1 MDDKL
6 YRQASFMTRRRR
18 RKENELVQAL
28 REDISDWI
36 ARLFPS
42 LSIQADKFHDAIA
55 NGTVLCQLAQL
66 IEEAQLKIGEK
77 IDKNLRI
84 QMNKIAMMGGRSLVK
99 FKARENALSF
109 IRWCQNRGIN
119 KSVMFEP
126 DDLVEQ
132 RDQRQVIICLME
144 VSRLSVRYGIEPCKL
159 VQYEMEIDAIEKQE
173 KEESQLMQQSS
184 SLHCSRHLQDQNDGI
199 QESTVQERH
208 HKHRKNRAKIKR
220 RKSKRD
226 PNRLRHD
233 NQTTVQQNQIPSHR
247 KRSSQENTE
256 ISVIYTQTSIF
267 KEQKPNKLINA
278 KGSPR
283 KIVSSN
289 RSENV
294 ETESTDLNETF
305 AKNMQKAF
313 GIVTTPPNNENRDQE
328 NKVNLVN
335 DQAKVQSYTRQN
347 STADQSYNC
356 DQQVNSSQPEL
367 VHNNRSYPIP
377 SSYNSSSNATESTP
391 KHGRTEI
398 TSKYPSSSVNTNTTI
413 NQSNNTSSHQLVSEH
428 SEEYWDDEEIEEQLS
443 KFSIKEES
451 SKQDSQ
457 DLEYTIPNVT
467 LNHPDKIQLTN
478 INSQSNL
485 IDNEISSSDTIDYS
499 LEINRERKRS
509 TGEDSFIFDEEMM
522 QREAS
527 IASEAV
533 LDHYEVGQEQQQQQY
548 WLQNQLEGRSSRIG
562 RLHQNETASLDDD
575 DYEDDDTY
583 EEDYEDEEEYD
594 GEGDIVPLTSVLH
607 KNVWKIV
614 NSVQANDDIIQMK
627 EGKYKIFDKIVFVRM
642 LNEHVM
648 VRIGGGWDTLEH
660 YITFHMSLRKNKSIL
675 KTRDIDEVRSDIKA
689 NSSLISYSRPKRTS
703 FGGSLGSRDQL
714 GASTLSLQSSGSF
727 SEFHPKLKL

>member
-42 LSIQADKFHDAIA
+42 LPIQADNFHDAIA

-173 KEESQLMQQSS
+173 KEESQLMQQTS

-199 QESTVQERH
+199 QESTVQEWH

-294 ETESTDLNETF
+294 ETESTDLNEIF
-305 AKNMQKAF
+305 AKNMKKAF

-499 LEINRERKRS
+499 LGINRERKRS

-533 LDHYEVGQEQQQQQY
+533 LDHYEVGQEQQQQQH

-614 NSVQANDDIIQMK
+614 NSVQANVDIIQMK